1 MSRLRMSMEVVDP
14 EILTLLARLEQ
25 HDIGTYAHS
34 MRVAEYCDWFAG
46 HLNMRRTDRERFFHS
61 ALLHDIGK
69 LKIPS
74 DILNKKSRLTD
85 EEWHEIRKHPLYGME
100 FVRELV
106 ASNIVM
112 SDIITM
118 HHENT
123 DGTGYPY
130 NSRTLELPAQVR
142 IIRVIDSFDA
152 MTGNRSYQLVKTVDE
167 ALDELIRCQ
176 GTLYDPEIVRLFC
189 AHIQNGNQPSS

>member
-1 MSRLRMSMEVVDP
+1 MEVVDP
-14 EILTLLARLEQ
+14 EILSLLARLEQ
-25 HDIGTYAHS
+25 HDTGTYAHS

-46 HLNMRRTDRERFFHS
+46 HLNMRRTDRARFVYS

-69 LKIPS
+69 LRIPS
-74 DILNKKSRLTD
+74 EMLNKNSRLTD
-85 EEWHEIRKHPLYGME
+85 EEWHEIRNHPLYGME
-100 FVRELV
+100 FVREL
-106 ASNIVM
+106 ADRNIVLP
-112 SDIITM
+112 DVITM

-123 DGTGYPY
+123 DGTGYPF

-152 MTGNRSYQLVKTVDE
+152 MTSNRNYQLVKTVDE
-167 ALDELIRCQ
+167 ALDELIRCE

-189 AHIQNGNQPSS
+189 AQIQNGTHSSSQ